1 MSAFLGGHD
10 LSGSSQA
17 LKSLWKIQ
25 WQMSQEPVAQRKWI
39 TGQSCRN
46 GDLPATTSH
55 LPPRKPHE
63 DRALNLQFE

>member
-25 WQMSQEPVAQRKWI
+25 WQMSQEPVAQWK
-39 TGQSCRN
+39 TGHWTELQEWR
-46 GDLPATTSH
+46 PARYYLLSSTQEA
-55 LPPRKPHE
+55 P
-63 DRALNLQFE
+63 

>member
-25 WQMSQEPVAQRKWI
+25 WQMSQEPVAQWK
-39 TGQSCRN
+39 N
-46 GDLPATTSH
+46 GSLDRAAGMETCPL
-55 LPPRKPHE
+55 LPPIFHPGSPMRTVP
-63 DRALNLQFE
+63 